1 MIYDSVLTTTNN
13 DLCLWHGTMYI
24 RTSSSYEKPFMKL
37 SFNISMQKV
46 AVFYFYQSYLI
57 N

>member
-46 AVFYFYQSYLI
+46 AVFYFYQSY
-57 N
+57 